1 MRQRLLYLGKFFLL
15 TAVLFI
21 AAKVVFMLANAEGHA
36 FSASDVVSVITHGLS
51 LDLSTALYL
60 LIIPFLVTVVSY
72 WWDGKVLVKI
82 LRVYYCLIAIAL
94 IMAFVADT
102 SLYPFWGFKL
112 DASCLQYLETPA
124 EARASVSGPYLTIRL
139 VIIIVGAILIYL
151 LYHRIPL
158 WKKKPANRRGS
169 ALTNLLLIPVFII
182 GIRGGLDES
191 TTNVGQVYFSQNQ
204 FLNHAAVNPVFSFI
218 SSFEKTASNI
228 VDYDYFPPAECDALM
243 AGLYPTTSVGT
254 DTLLRTPRPNIVI
267 VLMESAG
274 DFLTPVMPNLRRLR
288 KEGIDFANCYG
299 NTWRTDRG
307 TVCTYSGYPSFPTSS
322 VMKMPKKSNLLPG
335 TAATLRR

>member
-36 FSASDVVSVITHGLS
+36 FTVDDVWDVITHGLL

-139 VIIIVGAILIYL
+139 VIIILGAVLIYL

-158 WKKKPANRRGS
+158 WKKQPANRNGS

-182 GIRGGLDES
+182 GIRGGLDE
-191 TTNVGQVYFSQNQ
+191 
-204 FLNHAAVNPVFSFI
+204 
-218 SSFEKTASNI
+218 
-228 VDYDYFPPAECDALM
+228 
-243 AGLYPTTSVGT
+243 
-254 DTLLRTPRPNIVI
+254 
-267 VLMESAG
+267 
-274 DFLTPVMPNLRRLR
+274 
-288 KEGIDFANCYG
+288 
-299 NTWRTDRG
+299 
-307 TVCTYSGYPSFPTSS
+307 
-322 VMKMPKKSNLLPG
+322 
-335 TAATLRR
+335 